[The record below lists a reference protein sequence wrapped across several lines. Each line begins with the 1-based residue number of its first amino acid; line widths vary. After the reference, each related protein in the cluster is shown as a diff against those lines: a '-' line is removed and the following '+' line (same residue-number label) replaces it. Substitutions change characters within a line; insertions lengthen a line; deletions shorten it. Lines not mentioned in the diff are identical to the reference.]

1 MKHTLKIL
9 IPILL
14 ILALLIGACYFFLIA
29 RRDLTESVFTYWGNH
44 FYNNG
49 RYGRAITCYKLA
61 MHFAPK
67 DAELA
72 IWLSNAYKRSG
83 NYTKAEYTLV
93 NAITQSPDAAD
104 LYIALSKTYVEQ
116 DKLLDAE
123 TMLGRITNDTV
134 RTQIDALRPAAP
146 VIEPESGTYTEYI
159 DVTITGTEG
168 HRLRRLQQRF
178 PGRGDGHLYRP
189 HLLTAGESKIVA
201 LSVADNGLVSD
212 AVYAGYTVGSVV
224 EPVTLADAGLDSYV
238 RELLGKTAGSTLMT
252 DELWAIEELDLPD
265 TVASLEDLPYFHRP
279 AHARAAPQQRVD
291 GLVGP
296 RPAAADA
303 AYAGPVRLHA
313 LVGGDEHHRL
323 LPELTSLNL
332 SGCAV
337 IDINALIGLQ
347 KLEFLDLSNNTI
359 SDLTALSALQALK
372 ELHLTNNPITS
383 LANLKN
389 CTQLEILYANQC
401 SITRIAGL
409 ADHMALKELYLAN
422 NQIAD
427 ISVLASCTALQTLDL
442 SFNAVTDISIV
453 SELRQLVD
461 LNVSNNQITV
471 FPAVDADTPLWHV
484 DISHNQ
490 IEDLTGLAGNLS
502 VNFINADY
510 NKIKSIAKLE
520 ECVMLVKM
528 NLWDNPVNTDEVKN
542 CRTSASSSTIT
553 PNTRKRTQKP
563 EKPAAARII
572 RSGLLFAYWTRFS
585 AGFM

>member
-14 ILALLIGACYFFLIA
+14 ILALLIGACWFFLIA

-168 HRLRRLQQRF
+168 TVYAVCNSDF
-178 PGRGDGHLYRP
+178 PAEETDIYTGP
-189 HLLTAGESKIVA
+189 ISLTAGESKIVA

-265 TVASLEDLPYFHRP
+265 TVASLEDLPYFT
-279 AHARAAPQQRVD
+279 
-291 GLVGP
+291 GL
-296 RPAAADA
+296 RTLA
-303 AYAGPVRLHA
+303 LHHSSA
-313 LVGGDEHHRL
+313 SMDLSVLAQLPTLRTLDLSGCTLVGGDEHHR
-323 LPELTSLNL
+323 
-332 SGCAV
+332 
-337 IDINALIGLQ
+337 
-347 KLEFLDLSNNTI
+347 
-359 SDLTALSALQALK
+359 
-372 ELHLTNNPITS
+372 
-383 LANLKN
+383 
-389 CTQLEILYANQC
+389 
-401 SITRIAGL
+401 
-409 ADHMALKELYLAN
+409 
-422 NQIAD
+422 
-427 ISVLASCTALQTLDL
+427 
-442 SFNAVTDISIV
+442 
-453 SELRQLVD
+453 
-461 LNVSNNQITV
+461 
-471 FPAVDADTPLWHV
+471 FPAGADEPEPLRLRRHRHQRPDRPAEAGV
-484 DISHNQ
+484 PRPFQQHHLRPHRPVRPAGAQGAASDQQPHH
-490 IEDLTGLAGNLS
+490 LARQPQKTARS
-502 VNFINADY
+502 WR
-510 NKIKSIAKLE
+510 SS
-520 ECVMLVKM
+520 
-528 NLWDNPVNTDEVKN
+528 T
-542 CRTSASSSTIT
+542 RTSAPSRASRAWPTIRRSRSCIWPTTRSRISPSSPPARRCRRWICRST
-553 PNTRKRTQKP
+553 RS
-563 EKPAAARII
+563 RISPSFPS
-572 RSGLLFAYWTRFS
+572 SGSWSTS
-585 AGFM
+585 T

>member
-1 MKHTLKIL
+1 MEFPYETHVENTDPDPADPCAADRRVLV
-9 IPILL
+9 
-14 ILALLIGACYFFLIA
+14 FLIA

-123 TMLGRITNDTV
+123 TMLGRITNDAV

-168 HRLRRLQQRF
+168 TVYAVCNSDF
-178 PGRGDGHLYRP
+178 PAEETDIYTGP
-189 HLLTAGESKIVA
+189 ISLTAGESKIVA

-265 TVASLEDLPYFHRP
+265 TVASLEDLPYFTGLRTLALHHSSASMDLSVLAQLPTLRTLDLSGCTLSS
-279 AHARAAPQQRVD
+279 AAMSTIVS
-291 GLVGP
+291 
-296 RPAAADA
+296 
-303 AYAGPVRLHA
+303 
-313 LVGGDEHHRL
+313 

-383 LANLKN
+383 LANLK
-389 CTQLEILYANQC
+389 
-401 SITRIAGL
+401 
-409 ADHMALKELYLAN
+409 
-422 NQIAD
+422 
-427 ISVLASCTALQTLDL
+427 TARSWRSST
-442 SFNAVTDISIV
+442 
-453 SELRQLVD
+453 
-461 LNVSNNQITV
+461 
-471 FPAVDADTPLWHV
+471 
-484 DISHNQ
+484 
-490 IEDLTGLAGNLS
+490 
-502 VNFINADY
+502 
-510 NKIKSIAKLE
+510 
-520 ECVMLVKM
+520 
-528 NLWDNPVNTDEVKN
+528 
-542 CRTSASSSTIT
+542 RTSAPSRASRAWPTIRRSRSCIWPTTRSRISPSSPPARRCRRWTCRST
-553 PNTRKRTQKP
+553 RS
-563 EKPAAARII
+563 RISPSFPS
-572 RSGLLFAYWTRFS
+572 SGSWSTS
-585 AGFM
+585 T

>member
-14 ILALLIGACYFFLIA
+14 ILALLIGACGFFLIA

-123 TMLGRITNDTV
+123 TMLGRITNDAV

-168 HRLRRLQQRF
+168 TVYAVCNSDF
-178 PGRGDGHLYRP
+178 PAEETDIYTGPISLE
-189 HLLTAGESKIVA
+189 AGESKIVA
-201 LSVADNGLVSD
+201 LSVAENGLVSD
-212 AVYAGYTVGSVV
+212 AAYAGYTVGNVV
-224 EPVTLADAGLDSYV
+224 EEVKLADAGLDAYV
-238 RELLGKTAGSTLMT
+238 RELLGKTAGSAIMS
-252 DELWAIEELDLPD
+252 DELWAVEALDLPD
-265 TVASLEDLPYFHRP
+265 TVASLDDLSYFTGLRSLSLHHGASLDLSVLSRLP
-279 AHARAAPQQRVD
+279 LLRSLDLSGCTLSTAAMNPIVT
-291 GLVGP
+291 
-296 RPAAADA
+296 
-303 AYAGPVRLHA
+303 
-313 LVGGDEHHRL
+313 

-337 IDINALIGLQ
+337 AEIDALIGLQ
-347 KLEFLDLSNNTI
+347 KLETLDLSNNTV
-359 SDLTALSALQALK
+359 SDLTALSGLLALR
-372 ELHLTNNPITS
+372 ELNLTNNPVTS
-383 LANLKN
+383 LNNLKN
-389 CTQLEILYANQC
+389 CTELETLYAGQC
-401 SITRIAGL
+401 AITRIAGL
-409 ADHMALKELYLAN
+409 ADHTKLKMLILPG
-422 NQIAD
+422 NQITD
-427 ISVLASCTALQTLDL
+427 ISALAGCTALETLDL
-442 SFNAVTDISIV
+442 SGNSISDISVV
-453 SELRQLVD
+453 SGFKQLVD
-461 LNVSNNQITV
+461 LNVSSNQITELPQ
-471 FPAVDADTPLWHV
+471 FDADTPLWHV

-490 IEDLTGLAGNLS
+490 IESLAGLEGNLA
-502 VNFINADY
+502 VNFIDADY
-510 NKIKSIAKLE
+510 NRIKSISKLE
-520 ECVMLVKM
+520 SCIMLVRM
-528 NLWDNPVNTDEVKN
+528 NLWDNPVNADEVKQLQDIGILIN
-542 CRTSASSSTIT
+542 YN
-553 PNTRKRTQKP
+553 PKYVEP
-563 EKPAAARII
+563 ETE
-572 RSGLLFAYWTRFS
+572 S
-585 AGFM
+585 